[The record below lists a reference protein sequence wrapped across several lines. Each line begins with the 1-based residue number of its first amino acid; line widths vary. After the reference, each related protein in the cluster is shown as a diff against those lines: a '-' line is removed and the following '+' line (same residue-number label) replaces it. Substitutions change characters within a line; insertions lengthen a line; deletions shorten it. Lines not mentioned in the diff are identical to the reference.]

1 MTDLPPYEPPAEMPV
16 SIPPSKPSS
25 PRWGATTKLI
35 VGLTL
40 MAIGAFLLFRFLNI
54 VGPLLLALILAYLL
68 YPMAENMRT
77 GTRITWRT
85 AVGLVYLVL
94 LIILIGSIAIGGIAV
109 IEQVQNLISFLNN
122 AIVELPDTID
132 TLVSQPIVFG
142 PFELDFGMLDA
153 NQLGEQVLGMVQPI
167 LTQAGSS
174 VVSVAS
180 GAASLIGWLF
190 FILLISYFILAESGG
205 FPNRI
210 ISFSVPGYADD
221 FQKLG
226 TALGRIWN
234 AFLRGQ
240 IIIVLMTILIY
251 TILLGALGIKFYF
264 GLALLAGLAR
274 FIPYV
279 GPFVAWT
286 SYGLVSFFQG
296 YTIFGI
302 SPLAYAGLVVGVA
315 WFVDM
320 ILDNY
325 VTPRMMSNTLR
336 VHPAAVMISALVA
349 FNLLGVI
356 GMVLAAPVLATVKL
370 FLEYLFAKMF
380 DRDPWE
386 NMDTIQ
392 PSPRIPSLLP
402 RAQEQL
408 DALRGRINA
417 AFQNRA
423 K

>member
-1 MTDLPPYEPPAEMPV
+1 M
-16 SIPPSKPSS
+16 
-25 PRWGATTKLI
+25 
-35 VGLTL
+35 

-77 GTRITWRT
+77 GTRISWRT
-85 AVGLVYLVL
+85 AVGFVYLIL
-94 LIILIGSIAIGGIAV
+94 LIILIGSIAMGGIAV
-109 IEQVQNLISFLNN
+109 IEQVQNLINFLNN
-122 AIVELPDTID
+122 AVVALPTTIE
-132 TLVSQPIVFG
+132 TLISQPLAFG
-142 PFELDFGMLDA
+142 PFQLDLRMLDA
-153 NQLGEQVLGMVQPI
+153 NQIGQQVLGMVQPI

-190 FILLISYFILAESGG
+190 FILLISYFILTESGG

-226 TALGRIWN
+226 AALGHVWN

-279 GPFVAWT
+279 GPFVTWT
-286 SYGLVSFFQG
+286 TYGLVSFFQG

-302 SPLAYAGLVVGVA
+302 SPLAYAGLVVGLA
-315 WFVDM
+315 WIMDM

-325 VTPRMMSNTLR
+325 VVPRMMSNALR

-356 GMVLAAPVLATVKL
+356 GMVLAAPVLATIKL
-370 FLEYLFAKMF
+370 FLEYIFAKML

-386 NMDTIQ
+386 GRETNQ
-392 PSPRIPSLLP
+392 PSGRANMLLP
-402 RAQEQL
+402 RVQAQLE
-408 DALRGRINA
+408 ALRGRVNA
-417 AFQNRA
+417 ALQNRP

>member
-1 MTDLPPYEPPAEMPV
+1 MPV
-16 SIPPSKPSS
+16 STPPPGSAS

-35 VGLTL
+35 IGLTL

-68 YPMAENMRT
+68 YPMAESARNA
-77 GTRITWRT
+77 TRISWRT
-85 AVGLVYLVL
+85 AVGFVYLVL

-109 IEQVQNLISFLNN
+109 VEQVQNLISFLNN
-122 AIVELPDTID
+122 AVDELPETIS
-132 TLVSQPIVFG
+132 TLTSQPFVFG
-142 PFELDFGMLDA
+142 PFQLDLRSLDA
-153 NQLGEQVLGMVQPI
+153 NQIGDQVLGMVQPV

-174 VVSVAS
+174 VVSMAS

-210 ISFSVPGYADD
+210 ISFSIPGYAED

-226 TALGRIWN
+226 TSLGRIWN

-251 TILLGALGIKFYF
+251 SILLGALGIKFYF

-286 SYGLVSFFQG
+286 SYGLVAFFQG
-296 YTIFGI
+296 YTIFGLP
-302 SPLAYAGLVVGVA
+302 PLGYAGLVVGLA
-315 WFVDM
+315 WFIDM

-325 VTPRMMSNTLR
+325 VTPRIMSNTLR

-370 FLEYLFAKMF
+370 FLEYVFAKMF

-386 NMDTIQ
+386 GMETIH
-392 PSPRIPSLLP
+392 PSSRIPAMLP
-402 RAQEQL
+402 RAQQQL
-408 DALRGRINA
+408 EALRVRINA
-417 AFQNRA
+417 VLQNRP